1 VTRPL
6 DHLDLTAT
14 LDKTTSADRIAAAQK
29 RLAHLRLFT
38 AGLLDASG
46 SGPGIIVVF
55 EGFDAAGKGG
65 TIRRLSS
72 ALDPRHVRVVP
83 ITVPTSDEQE
93 HHFLWR
99 FQESLPRRGGMTIYD
114 RSWYGRTL
122 VERVERLI
130 DRDTAS
136 RSAHEIV
143 EFERALANDHFIIV
157 KFWMHISDEEQLRR
171 FLERQD
177 DPLKRWKLTPED
189 WRNREKRDD
198 YVQAVN
204 DMIEATDHEHAR
216 WDLVAANSKH
226 YARVHVL
233 ETLNRRI
240 EHALENWGYTVPP
253 SRGADYLEAK

>member
-1 VTRPL
+1 MARPL

-38 AGLLDASG
+38 AGLLDANG
-46 SGPGIIVVF
+46 PGPGIVVVF

-83 ITVPTSDEQE
+83 ITVPTPLEQE

-114 RSWYGRTL
+114 RSWYGRIL
-122 VERVERLI
+122 VERVDRLI
-130 DRDTAS
+130 DHDTAS

-171 FLERQD
+171 FLDRQD
-177 DPLKRWKLTPED
+177 DPLKRWKLTPDD

-198 YVQAVN
+198 YIDAVN
-204 DMIEATDHEHAR
+204 DMIDVTDHEHAH
-216 WDLVAANSKH
+216 WDVVPANSKH
-226 YARVHVL
+226 YARAHVL
-233 ETLNRRI
+233 ETLNHRI
-240 EHALENWGYTVPP
+240 EHALESWGYTVPP

>member
-1 VTRPL
+1 MARPL

-14 LDKTTSADRIAAAQK
+14 LDKATSTDRIAAAQK

-38 AGLLDASG
+38 AGLLDANG
-46 SGPGIIVVF
+46 PGPGIVVVF

-83 ITVPTSDEQE
+83 ITVPTPLEQE

-114 RSWYGRTL
+114 RSWYGRIL
-122 VERVERLI
+122 VERVDRLI
-130 DRDTAS
+130 DHDTAS

-171 FLERQD
+171 FLDRQD
-177 DPLKRWKLTPED
+177 DPLKRWKLTPDD

-198 YVQAVN
+198 YIDAVN
-204 DMIEATDHEHAR
+204 DMIDVTDHEHAH
-216 WDLVAANSKH
+216 WDVVPANSKH
-226 YARVHVL
+226 YARAHVL
-233 ETLNRRI
+233 ETLNHRI
-240 EHALENWGYTVPP
+240 EHALESWGYTVPP